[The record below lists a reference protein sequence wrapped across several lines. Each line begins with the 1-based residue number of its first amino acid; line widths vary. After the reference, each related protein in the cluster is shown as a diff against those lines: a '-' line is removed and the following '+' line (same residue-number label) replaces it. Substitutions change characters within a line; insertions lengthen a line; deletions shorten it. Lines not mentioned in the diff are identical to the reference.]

1 MTDTAEISAAVADQI
16 ASWKRIFANRANGV
30 DARVLL
36 RTAAAE
42 LWSVWAIDATVH
54 PEMNGVAH
62 QEIVDA
68 LHDMAESAAIPADD
82 AQTIFAENFKAPGAD
97 DERGKAKS
105 NGAGRESET
114 PPPLSFIDIARDP
127 IPPREWLVHDRIPAR
142 NVTLLSGEGAIGKS
156 ILLLQL
162 SVATEL
168 GRDWIGTLPNQ
179 GPVIYLSCED
189 DDDEVRRRLEE
200 ITIHYGVSRSDLKQ
214 LHVISLAGK
223 DGVLGRSDR
232 SERICATPLFEQL
245 HREVLSIRPR
255 LIVIDTVADVFAGR
269 ENDRSQTRQFITLL
283 RGMAIETGAAMVLAS
298 HPSLTGISSDTGLSG
313 STAWH
318 NSVRARMY
326 FKAAPEVDDDDL
338 RVLEVKKNNYG
349 PVSETIVLR
358 WRNGVYVP
366 EPRAGSLEQLAAE
379 AKIDNLFL
387 DLLRRLTKQ
396 GRNVSDKAGTS
407 YAPAIFAQEP
417 EAKKGKVSKKQMAE
431 AMTRLF
437 AAGRIRVVTEGSPTH
452 RRSRIVEEAADQ

>member
-1 MTDTAEISAAVADQI
+1 MTDTAELSAAVTDQI
-16 ASWKRIFANRANGV
+16 ASWKRVFANRANGV
-30 DARVLL
+30 DARALL
-36 RTAAAE
+36 RNAAAE

-68 LHDMAESAAIPADD
+68 LQDMAESAAIPPDD

-97 DERGKAKS
+97 GDEPKS
-105 NGAGRESET
+105 NGADGESESI
-114 PPPLSFIDIARDP
+114 PPLSFIDITRDP

-200 ITIHYGVSRSDLKQ
+200 ITIHYGVKRSDLKQ

-245 HREVLSIRPR
+245 RREVLSIRPR

-283 RGMAIETGAAMVLAS
+283 RGLAIKTGAAMVLAS
-298 HPSLTGISSDTGLSG
+298 HPSLTGIASDTGLSG

-326 FKAAPEVDDDDL
+326 FKTAPEVDDNDL

-349 PVSETIVLR
+349 PASETIVLR

-387 DLLRRLTKQ
+387 DLLRRSTKQ

-407 YAPAIFAQEP
+407 YSPAIFAQEA
-417 EAKKGKVSKKQMAE
+417 EAKKAKVSKKQMAE

-437 AAGRIRVVTEGSPTH
+437 AAGRIRVLTEGSPTH
-452 RRSRIVEEAADQ
+452 RRSRLAFADEAAQ